1 MENLLFLGVPI
12 LKHFRVLHGRKKM
25 KLTKLFLNI
34 FLLQKECYCSKNL
47 LTSNTKHVKTILDS
61 IQDYVIFLY
70 TVLLLINYPQGHYNS
85 PLIKMAC
92 DPDTKFW

>member
-1 MENLLFLGVPI
+1 MI
-12 LKHFRVLHGRKKM
+12 WHDTLHGRKKM

-61 IQDYVIFLY
+61 IQDYVIFFFL
-70 TVLLLINYPQGHYNS
+70 
-85 PLIKMAC
+85 
-92 DPDTKFW
+92 